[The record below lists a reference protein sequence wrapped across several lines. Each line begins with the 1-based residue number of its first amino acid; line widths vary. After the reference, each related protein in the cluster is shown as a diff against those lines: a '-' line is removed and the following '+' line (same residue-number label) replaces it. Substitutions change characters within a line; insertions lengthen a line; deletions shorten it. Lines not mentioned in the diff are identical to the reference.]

1 MLSIVCPLVVKN
13 TTENTPKSTRDV
25 NSTRK
30 DNCSIASIGKFYN
43 YSLHDD
49 WLTKMKKNINWSLT
63 LLFVTSICFGYSS
76 KPPTRT
82 GAPGTPDQGQNCL
95 SCHGSSSS
103 GTLVIQNLPS
113 QYTIGQKYS
122 ISVTLSQLGRQR
134 WGFVLTALDEDRNR
148 AGTLESFDGN
158 TQVFQSGE
166 RQYIGHTSIG
176 TAAGKVNSNTW
187 IFNWTAPQVN
197 VGKISFYASGNAAN
211 NNSWTSGDNGY
222 KTQTTIEPEV
232 INQTAP
238 VAVAQSVTTSEDK
251 SATITLSASDADGDE
266 LAYTIVSQPNYGT
279 LTGTPPNL
287 TYTPNSGYAGN
298 DTFSFKVNDGTV
310 DSSIATVS
318 LRVIAVN
325 KNPVAVAQSVTT
337 SEDKSAT
344 ITLSASDADGDELAY
359 TIVSQPNYGTLT
371 GTPPNLTYTP
381 NSGYAGNDTF
391 SFKVNDGTVDSS
403 IATVSV
409 SIVTVVEIHDDN
421 LKLKLESLLGKDSSE
436 RVTNL
441 ELSQLVG
448 KLDASN
454 SNIRDLKGIEYCIN
468 LTELDLSGNSIN
480 DINLLLALNKL
491 NLLRIEGNPLTISAS
506 PIIKTIEARGT
517 KVVYDPIPSSE
528 KLIGDVNSDN
538 EVNIFDLV
546 MVASE
551 FGKIE
556 GNLKGDINLD
566 GLVNIFD
573 LVLVARNFGKSF
585 AIAPSIVQKIRL
597 NSDEIQ
603 NIAFA
608 INYLRLKNG
617 HSGAEETILHVLES
631 ILTQTL
637 PKQSRLLPNYPNPFN
652 PETWIPFRA
661 AKDGNASVTI
671 YDINGMIIRFL
682 PIGYV
687 LAGNYLGPDKAIY
700 WDGKTDAG
708 EYVSS
713 GTYFYRIKLVDY
725 TETRKM
731 VIVK

>member
-1 MLSIVCPLVVKN
+1 MLSIVCPLTVKN

-25 NSTRK
+25 NSARK

-148 AGTLESFDGN
+148 AGTLESVDDN

-232 INQTAP
+232 INQTA
-238 VAVAQSVTTSEDK
+238 
-251 SATITLSASDADGDE
+251 
-266 LAYTIVSQPNYGT
+266 
-279 LTGTPPNL
+279 
-287 TYTPNSGYAGN
+287 
-298 DTFSFKVNDGTV
+298 
-310 DSSIATVS
+310 
-318 LRVIAVN
+318 
-325 KNPVAVAQSVTT
+325 PVAVAQSVTT

-506 PIIKTIEARGT
+506 PIIKTIEAWGT

>member
-1 MLSIVCPLVVKN
+1 MKKFI
-13 TTENTPKSTRDV
+13 
-25 NSTRK
+25 
-30 DNCSIASIGKFYN
+30 NCSFALLFIAS
-43 YSLHDD
+43 
-49 WLTKMKKNINWSLT
+49 T
-63 LLFVTSICFGYSS
+63 CFGYSN

-82 GAPGTPDQGQNCL
+82 GAPGVPDQGQNCL
-95 SCHGSSSS
+95 SCHGPSSI
-103 GTLVIQNLPS
+103 GTLVIQNLPI
-113 QYTIGQKYS
+113 QYKIGQKYT
-122 ISVTLSQLGRQR
+122 ISVKLSQVGRQR
-134 WGFVLTALDEDRNR
+134 WGFVLTALDQNRNR
-148 AGTLESFDGN
+148 AGTLESIDGN
-158 TQVFQSGE
+158 TQVFRSGE
-166 RQYIGHTSIG
+166 RQYIGHTSGG
-176 TAAGKVNSNTW
+176 TAVGKANSNTW
-187 IFNWTAPQVN
+187 IFSWTAPQVN

-232 INQTAP
+232 IQNPP
-238 VAVAQSVTTSEDK
+238 VAVTQSVTTSEDK
-251 SATITLSASDADGDE
+251 PVTITLSASDADGDE
-266 LAYTIVSQPNYGT
+266 LTYTIVSQPNYGI

-287 TYTPNSGYAGN
+287 IYTPNNKYAGN
-298 DTFSFKVNDGTV
+298 DTFSFKVNDGTI
-310 DSSIATVS
+310 DSSIAT
-318 LRVIAVN
+318 I
-325 KNPVAVAQSVTT
+325 SVF
-337 SEDKSAT
+337 
-344 ITLSASDADGDELAY
+344 
-359 TIVSQPNYGTLT
+359 V
-371 GTPPNLTYTP
+371 
-381 NSGYAGNDTF
+381 
-391 SFKVNDGTVDSS
+391 
-403 IATVSV
+403 
-409 SIVTVVEIHDDN
+409 VTMVEIYDDN
-421 LKLKLESLLGKDSSE
+421 LKLRLESALRKDSSE
-436 RVTNL
+436 KVTNL
-441 ELSQLVG
+441 DLSQLVG

-454 SNIRDLKGIEYCIN
+454 SSIRDLKGIEYCIN

-491 NLLRIEGNPLTISAS
+491 NLLRIDGNPLTISAS
-506 PIIKTIEARGT
+506 PIIKRIEARGT

-528 KLIGDVNSDN
+528 KLIGDVNFDN

-585 AIAPSIVQKIRL
+585 AVAPSIVQKIRL
-597 NSDEIQ
+597 NSAEIQ

-608 INYLRLKNG
+608 IDYLKLNNS
-617 HSGAEETILHVLES
+617 HSGAEETILYVLES
-631 ILTQTL
+631 ILTKTL

-671 YDINGMIIRFL
+671 YDINGTIVRLL

-700 WDGKTDAG
+700 WNGKTDAG

-713 GTYFYRIKLVDY
+713 GTYFYQIKLVDY

-731 VIVK
+731 IIVK

>member
-1 MLSIVCPLVVKN
+1 MKKFI
-13 TTENTPKSTRDV
+13 
-25 NSTRK
+25 
-30 DNCSIASIGKFYN
+30 NCSFALLFIAS
-43 YSLHDD
+43 
-49 WLTKMKKNINWSLT
+49 T
-63 LLFVTSICFGYSS
+63 CFGYSN

-82 GAPGTPDQGQNCL
+82 GAPGVPDQGQNCL

-103 GTLVIQNLPS
+103 GTLVIQNLPI
-113 QYTIGQKYS
+113 QYKIGQKYT
-122 ISVTLSQLGRQR
+122 ISVKLSQVGRQR
-134 WGFVLTALDEDRNR
+134 WGFVLTALDQNRNR
-148 AGTLESFDGN
+148 AGTLESIDGN

-166 RQYIGHTSIG
+166 RQYIGHTSGG
-176 TAAGKVNSNTW
+176 TAVGKANSNTW
-187 IFNWTAPQVN
+187 IFSWTAPQVN

-232 INQTAP
+232 IQNPP
-238 VAVAQSVTTSEDK
+238 VAVTQSVTTSEDK
-251 SATITLSASDADGDE
+251 PVTITLSASDADGDE
-266 LAYTIVSQPNYGT
+266 LTYTIVNQPNNGI

-287 TYTPNSGYAGN
+287 TYTPNNKYAGN
-298 DTFSFKVNDGTV
+298 DTFSFKVNDGTI

-318 LRVIAVN
+318 LRVTAVN
-325 KNPVAVAQSVTT
+325 KDPVAVTQSVTT
-337 SEDKSAT
+337 SEDKPVT
-344 ITLSASDADGDELAY
+344 ITLSANDADGDELTY
-359 TIVSQPNYGTLT
+359 TIVNQPNYGILT
-371 GTPPNLTYTP
+371 GTPPNLIYTP
-381 NSGYAGNDTF
+381 NNKYAGNDTF
-391 SFKVNDGTVDSS
+391 SFKVNDGTIDSS
-403 IATVSV
+403 IATIPVFV
-409 SIVTVVEIHDDN
+409 VTMVEIYDDN
-421 LKLKLESLLGKDSSE
+421 LKLRLESVLRKDSSE
-436 RVTNL
+436 KVTNL
-441 ELSQLVG
+441 DLSQLVG

-491 NLLRIEGNPLTISAS
+491 NLLRIDGNPLTISAS
-506 PIIKTIEARGT
+506 PIIKRIEAQGT
-517 KVVYDPIPSSE
+517 KVVYDHIPSSE
-528 KLIGDVNSDN
+528 KLIGDVNFDN

-556 GNLKGDINLD
+556 ENLKGDINLD

-585 AIAPSIVQKIRL
+585 AVAPSIVQKIRL
-597 NSDEIQ
+597 NSAEIQ

-608 INYLRLKNG
+608 IDYLKLNNS
-617 HSGAEETILHVLES
+617 HSDAEETILHVLES
-631 ILTQTL
+631 ILTKAL

-671 YDINGMIIRFL
+671 YDINGTIIRLL

-700 WDGKTDAG
+700 WNGKTDTG

-713 GTYFYRIKLVDY
+713 GTYFYQIKLVDY

>member
-1 MLSIVCPLVVKN
+1 MKKFI
-13 TTENTPKSTRDV
+13 
-25 NSTRK
+25 
-30 DNCSIASIGKFYN
+30 NCSFALLFIAS
-43 YSLHDD
+43 
-49 WLTKMKKNINWSLT
+49 T
-63 LLFVTSICFGYSS
+63 CFGYSN

-82 GAPGTPDQGQNCL
+82 GAPGVPDQGQNCL

-103 GTLVIQNLPS
+103 GTLVIQNLPI
-113 QYTIGQKYS
+113 QYKIGQKYT
-122 ISVTLSQLGRQR
+122 ISVKLSQVGRQR
-134 WGFVLTALDEDRNR
+134 WGFVLTALDQNRNR
-148 AGTLESFDGN
+148 AGILESVDDN
-158 TQVFQSGE
+158 TQVFRSGE
-166 RQYIGHTSIG
+166 RQYIGHTSGG
-176 TAAGKVNSNTW
+176 TAVGKANSNTW
-187 IFNWTAPQVN
+187 IFSWTAPQVN

-232 INQTAP
+232 IQNPP
-238 VAVAQSVTTSEDK
+238 VAVTQSVTTSEDK
-251 SATITLSASDADGDE
+251 PVTITLSANDADGDE
-266 LAYTIVSQPNYGT
+266 LTYTIVSQPNYGI

-287 TYTPNSGYAGN
+287 IYTPNNKYAGN
-298 DTFSFKVNDGTV
+298 DTFSFKVNDGTI
-310 DSSIATVS
+310 DSSIAT
-318 LRVIAVN
+318 I
-325 KNPVAVAQSVTT
+325 SVF
-337 SEDKSAT
+337 
-344 ITLSASDADGDELAY
+344 
-359 TIVSQPNYGTLT
+359 V
-371 GTPPNLTYTP
+371 
-381 NSGYAGNDTF
+381 
-391 SFKVNDGTVDSS
+391 
-403 IATVSV
+403 
-409 SIVTVVEIHDDN
+409 VTMVEIYDDN
-421 LKLKLESLLGKDSSE
+421 LKLRLESVLGKDSSE
-436 RVTNL
+436 KVTNL
-441 ELSQLVG
+441 DLSQLVG

-468 LTELDLSGNSIN
+468 LTELNLSGNSIN

-491 NLLRIEGNPLTISAS
+491 NLLRIDGNPLTISAS
-506 PIIKTIEARGT
+506 PIIKRIEARGI

-528 KLIGDVNSDN
+528 KLIGDVNFDN

-556 GNLKGDINLD
+556 ENLKGDINLD

-585 AIAPSIVQKIRL
+585 AVAPSIVQKIRL
-597 NSDEIQ
+597 NSAEIQ

-608 INYLRLKNG
+608 IDYLKLNNS
-617 HSGAEETILHVLES
+617 HSDAEETILYVLES
-631 ILTQTL
+631 ILTKTL

-671 YDINGMIIRFL
+671 YDINGTIIRLL

-700 WDGKTDAG
+700 WNGKTDAG

-713 GTYFYRIKLVDY
+713 GTYFYQIKLVDY

-731 VIVK
+731 IIVK

>member
-1 MLSIVCPLVVKN
+1 MKKFI
-13 TTENTPKSTRDV
+13 
-25 NSTRK
+25 
-30 DNCSIASIGKFYN
+30 NCSFALLFIAS
-43 YSLHDD
+43 
-49 WLTKMKKNINWSLT
+49 T
-63 LLFVTSICFGYSS
+63 CFGYSN

-82 GAPGTPDQGQNCL
+82 GAPGVPDQGQNCL

-103 GTLVIQNLPS
+103 GTLVIQNLPI
-113 QYTIGQKYS
+113 QYKIGQKYA
-122 ISVTLSQLGRQR
+122 ISVKLSQVGRQR
-134 WGFVLTALDEDRNR
+134 WGFVLTALDQNRNR
-148 AGTLESFDGN
+148 AGILESVDGN

-166 RQYIGHTSIG
+166 RQYIGHTSGG
-176 TAAGKVNSNTW
+176 TAVGKANSNTW
-187 IFNWTAPQVN
+187 IFSWTAPQVN

-232 INQTAP
+232 IQNPP
-238 VAVAQSVTTSEDK
+238 VVVTQSVTTSEDK
-251 SATITLSASDADGDE
+251 PVTITLSASDTDGDE
-266 LAYTIVSQPNYGT
+266 LTYTIVSQPNYGI

-287 TYTPNSGYAGN
+287 IYTPNNKYAGN
-298 DTFSFKVNDGTV
+298 DTFSFQVNDGT
-310 DSSIATVS
+310 I
-318 LRVIAVN
+318 
-325 KNPVAVAQSVTT
+325 
-337 SEDKSAT
+337 
-344 ITLSASDADGDELAY
+344 
-359 TIVSQPNYGTLT
+359 
-371 GTPPNLTYTP
+371 
-381 NSGYAGNDTF
+381 
-391 SFKVNDGTVDSS
+391 DSS

-409 SIVTVVEIHDDN
+409 FVVTMVEIYDDN
-421 LKLKLESLLGKDSSE
+421 LKLRLESVLGKDSSE
-436 RVTNL
+436 KVTNL
-441 ELSQLVG
+441 DLSQLVG
-448 KLDASN
+448 KIDASN

-468 LTELDLSGNSIN
+468 LTELNLSGNSIN

-491 NLLRIEGNPLTISAS
+491 NLLRIDGNPLTISAS
-506 PIIKTIEARGT
+506 PIIKRIEARGT
-517 KVVYDPIPSSE
+517 KVVYDPIPLSE
-528 KLIGDVNSDN
+528 KLIGDVNFDN

-585 AIAPSIVQKIRL
+585 AVAPSIVQKIRL
-597 NSDEIQ
+597 NSAEIQ

-608 INYLRLKNG
+608 IDYLKLNN
-617 HSGAEETILHVLES
+617 SDSDAEETILYVLES
-631 ILTQTL
+631 ILTKTL

-671 YDINGMIIRFL
+671 YDINGTIIRLL

-700 WDGKTDAG
+700 WNGKTDAG

-713 GTYFYRIKLVDY
+713 GTYFYQIKLVDY

-731 VIVK
+731 IIVK

>member
-1 MLSIVCPLVVKN
+1 MKKFI
-13 TTENTPKSTRDV
+13 
-25 NSTRK
+25 
-30 DNCSIASIGKFYN
+30 NCSFALLFIAS
-43 YSLHDD
+43 
-49 WLTKMKKNINWSLT
+49 T
-63 LLFVTSICFGYSS
+63 CFGYSN

-82 GAPGTPDQGQNCL
+82 GAPGVPDQGQNCL
-95 SCHGSSSS
+95 SCHGSSSIGS
-103 GTLVIQNLPS
+103 LVIQNLPI
-113 QYTIGQKYS
+113 QYKIGQKYT
-122 ISVTLSQLGRQR
+122 ISVKLSQVGRQR
-134 WGFVLTALDEDRNR
+134 WGFVLTALDQNRNR
-148 AGTLESFDGN
+148 AGILESIDGN
-158 TQVFQSGE
+158 TQVFRSGE
-166 RQYIGHTSIG
+166 RQYIGHTSGG
-176 TAAGKVNSNTW
+176 TAVGKANSNTW
-187 IFNWTAPQVN
+187 IFSWTAPQVN

-232 INQTAP
+232 IQNPP
-238 VAVAQSVTTSEDK
+238 VAVTQSVTTSEDK
-251 SATITLSASDADGDE
+251 PVTITLSASDADGDE
-266 LAYTIVSQPNYGT
+266 LTYTIVSQPNYGI

-287 TYTPNSGYAGN
+287 IYTPNNKYAGN
-298 DTFSFKVNDGTV
+298 DTFSFKVNDGT
-310 DSSIATVS
+310 I
-318 LRVIAVN
+318 
-325 KNPVAVAQSVTT
+325 
-337 SEDKSAT
+337 
-344 ITLSASDADGDELAY
+344 
-359 TIVSQPNYGTLT
+359 
-371 GTPPNLTYTP
+371 
-381 NSGYAGNDTF
+381 
-391 SFKVNDGTVDSS
+391 DSS

-409 SIVTVVEIHDDN
+409 FVVTMVEIYDDN
-421 LKLKLESLLGKDSSE
+421 LKLRLESVLGKDSSE
-436 RVTNL
+436 KVTNL
-441 ELSQLVG
+441 DLSQLVG
-448 KLDASN
+448 KIDASN

-491 NLLRIEGNPLTISAS
+491 NLLRIDGNPLTISAS
-506 PIIKTIEARGT
+506 PIIKRIEARGT

-528 KLIGDVNSDN
+528 KLIGDVNFDN

-585 AIAPSIVQKIRL
+585 AVAPSIVQKIRL
-597 NSDEIQ
+597 NSAEIQ

-608 INYLRLKNG
+608 IDYLKLNNS
-617 HSGAEETILHVLES
+617 HSDAEETILYVLES
-631 ILTQTL
+631 ILTKTL
-637 PKQSRLLPNYPNPFN
+637 PKQSQLLPNYPNPFN

-671 YDINGMIIRFL
+671 YDINGRIIRLL

-700 WDGKTDAG
+700 WNGKTDAG

-713 GTYFYRIKLVDY
+713 GTYFYQIKLVDY

-731 VIVK
+731 IIVK

>member
-1 MLSIVCPLVVKN
+1 MLSIFCSLAVKN
-13 TTENTPKSTRDV
+13 TTENIPKSTRDV
-25 NSTRK
+25 NSVGR

-43 YSLHDD
+43 YSLHDG
-49 WLTKMKKNINWSLT
+49 WLTKMKKIINWSLT

-148 AGTLESFDGN
+148 AGTLESVDGN

-232 INQTAP
+232 INQTTP

-310 DSSIATVS
+310 DSST
-318 LRVIAVN
+318 
-325 KNPVAVAQSVTT
+325 
-337 SEDKSAT
+337 
-344 ITLSASDADGDELAY
+344 
-359 TIVSQPNYGTLT
+359 
-371 GTPPNLTYTP
+371 
-381 NSGYAGNDTF
+381 
-391 SFKVNDGTVDSS
+391 
-403 IATVSV
+403 ATVSV

-480 DINLLLALNKL
+480 DINLLLVLNKL

-517 KVVYDPIPSSE
+517 KVVYDPIPLSE

>member
-1 MLSIVCPLVVKN
+1 MKKFI
-13 TTENTPKSTRDV
+13 
-25 NSTRK
+25 
-30 DNCSIASIGKFYN
+30 NCSFALLFIAS
-43 YSLHDD
+43 
-49 WLTKMKKNINWSLT
+49 T
-63 LLFVTSICFGYSS
+63 CFGYSN

-82 GAPGTPDQGQNCL
+82 GAPGVPDQGQNCL

-103 GTLVIQNLPS
+103 GTLVIQNLPI
-113 QYTIGQKYS
+113 QYKIGQKYA
-122 ISVTLSQLGRQR
+122 ISVKLSQVGRQR
-134 WGFVLTALDEDRNR
+134 WGFVLTALDQNRNR
-148 AGTLESFDGN
+148 AGILESIDGN
-158 TQVFQSGE
+158 TQVFRSGE
-166 RQYIGHTSIG
+166 RQYIGHTSGG
-176 TAAGKVNSNTW
+176 TAVGKANSNTW
-187 IFNWTAPQVN
+187 IFSWTAPQVN

-232 INQTAP
+232 IQNPP
-238 VAVAQSVTTSEDK
+238 VAVTQSVTTSEDK
-251 SATITLSASDADGDE
+251 PVTITLSASDADGDE
-266 LAYTIVSQPNYGT
+266 LTYTIVSQPNYGI

-287 TYTPNSGYAGN
+287 IYTPNNKYAGN
-298 DTFSFKVNDGTV
+298 DTFSFKVNDGTI
-310 DSSIATVS
+310 DSSIAT
-318 LRVIAVN
+318 I
-325 KNPVAVAQSVTT
+325 SVF
-337 SEDKSAT
+337 
-344 ITLSASDADGDELAY
+344 
-359 TIVSQPNYGTLT
+359 V
-371 GTPPNLTYTP
+371 
-381 NSGYAGNDTF
+381 
-391 SFKVNDGTVDSS
+391 
-403 IATVSV
+403 
-409 SIVTVVEIHDDN
+409 VTMVEIYDDN
-421 LKLKLESLLGKDSSE
+421 LKLRLESVLGKDSSE
-436 RVTNL
+436 KVTNL
-441 ELSQLVG
+441 DLSQLVG
-448 KLDASN
+448 KIDASN

-491 NLLRIEGNPLTISAS
+491 NLLRIDGNPLTISAS
-506 PIIKTIEARGT
+506 PIIKRIEARGT

-528 KLIGDVNSDN
+528 KLIGDVNFDN

-585 AIAPSIVQKIRL
+585 AVAPSIVQKIRL
-597 NSDEIQ
+597 NSAEIQ

-608 INYLRLKNG
+608 IDYLKLNNS
-617 HSGAEETILHVLES
+617 HSDAEETILYVLES
-631 ILTQTL
+631 ILTKTL
-637 PKQSRLLPNYPNPFN
+637 PKQSQLLPNYPNPFN

-671 YDINGMIIRFL
+671 YDINGRIIRLL

-700 WDGKTDAG
+700 WNGKTDAG

-713 GTYFYRIKLVDY
+713 GTYFYQIKLVDY

-731 VIVK
+731 IIVK

>member
-1 MLSIVCPLVVKN
+1 MLSIFCSLAVKN
-13 TTENTPKSTRDV
+13 TTENIPKSTRDV
-25 NSTRK
+25 NSVGR

-43 YSLHDD
+43 YSLHDG
-49 WLTKMKKNINWSLT
+49 WLTKMKKIINWSIT

-95 SCHGSSSS
+95 SCHGSPSS

-148 AGTLESFDGN
+148 AGTLESVGGN

-238 VAVAQSVTTSEDK
+238 VAMAQSVTTSEDK

-310 DSSIATVS
+310 DSST
-318 LRVIAVN
+318 
-325 KNPVAVAQSVTT
+325 
-337 SEDKSAT
+337 
-344 ITLSASDADGDELAY
+344 
-359 TIVSQPNYGTLT
+359 
-371 GTPPNLTYTP
+371 
-381 NSGYAGNDTF
+381 
-391 SFKVNDGTVDSS
+391 
-403 IATVSV
+403 ATVSV

>member
-1 MLSIVCPLVVKN
+1 MKKFI
-13 TTENTPKSTRDV
+13 
-25 NSTRK
+25 
-30 DNCSIASIGKFYN
+30 NCSFALLFIAS
-43 YSLHDD
+43 
-49 WLTKMKKNINWSLT
+49 T
-63 LLFVTSICFGYSS
+63 CFGYSN

-82 GAPGTPDQGQNCL
+82 GAPGVPDQGQNCL

-103 GTLVIQNLPS
+103 GTLVIHNLPI
-113 QYTIGQKYS
+113 QYKIGQKYT
-122 ISVTLSQLGRQR
+122 ISVKLSQVGRQR
-134 WGFVLTALDEDRNR
+134 WGFVLTALDQNRNR
-148 AGTLESFDGN
+148 AGILESVDDN
-158 TQVFQSGE
+158 TQVFRSGE
-166 RQYIGHTSIG
+166 RQYIGHTSGG
-176 TAAGKVNSNTW
+176 TAVGKANSNTW
-187 IFNWTAPQVN
+187 IFSWTAPQVN

-232 INQTAP
+232 IQNPP
-238 VAVAQSVTTSEDK
+238 VAVTQSVTTSEDK
-251 SATITLSASDADGDE
+251 PVTITLSANDADGDE
-266 LAYTIVSQPNYGT
+266 LTYTIVSQPNYGI

-287 TYTPNSGYAGN
+287 IYTPNNKYAGN
-298 DTFSFKVNDGTV
+298 DTFSFKVNDGTI
-310 DSSIATVS
+310 DSSIAT
-318 LRVIAVN
+318 I
-325 KNPVAVAQSVTT
+325 SVF
-337 SEDKSAT
+337 
-344 ITLSASDADGDELAY
+344 
-359 TIVSQPNYGTLT
+359 V
-371 GTPPNLTYTP
+371 
-381 NSGYAGNDTF
+381 
-391 SFKVNDGTVDSS
+391 
-403 IATVSV
+403 
-409 SIVTVVEIHDDN
+409 VTMVEIYDDN
-421 LKLKLESLLGKDSSE
+421 LKLRLESVLGKDSSE
-436 RVTNL
+436 KVTNL
-441 ELSQLVG
+441 DLSQLVG

-468 LTELDLSGNSIN
+468 LTELNLSGNSIN

-491 NLLRIEGNPLTISAS
+491 NLLRIDGNPLTISAS
-506 PIIKTIEARGT
+506 PIIKRIEARGI

-528 KLIGDVNSDN
+528 KLIGDVNFDN

-556 GNLKGDINLD
+556 ENLKGDINLD

-585 AIAPSIVQKIRL
+585 AVAPSIVQKIRL
-597 NSDEIQ
+597 NSAEIQ

-608 INYLRLKNG
+608 IDYLKLNNS
-617 HSGAEETILHVLES
+617 HSDAEETILYVLES
-631 ILTQTL
+631 ILTKTL

-671 YDINGMIIRFL
+671 YDINGTIIRLL

-700 WDGKTDAG
+700 WNGKTDAG

-713 GTYFYRIKLVDY
+713 GTYFYQIKLVDY

-731 VIVK
+731 IIVK

>member
-1 MLSIVCPLVVKN
+1 MKKFI
-13 TTENTPKSTRDV
+13 
-25 NSTRK
+25 
-30 DNCSIASIGKFYN
+30 NCSFALLFIAS
-43 YSLHDD
+43 
-49 WLTKMKKNINWSLT
+49 T
-63 LLFVTSICFGYSS
+63 CFGYSN

-82 GAPGTPDQGQNCL
+82 GAPGVPDQGQSCL

-103 GTLVIQNLPS
+103 GTLVIQNLPI
-113 QYTIGQKYS
+113 QYKIGQKYT
-122 ISVTLSQLGRQR
+122 ISVKLSQAGRQR
-134 WGFVLTALDEDRNR
+134 WGFVLIALDQNRNR
-148 AGTLESFDGN
+148 AGILESIDGN
-158 TQVFQSGE
+158 TQVFRSGE
-166 RQYIGHTSIG
+166 RQYIGHTSGG

-187 IFNWTAPQVN
+187 IFNWTAPEVN
-197 VGKISFYASGNAAN
+197 VGEISFYASGNAAN

-238 VAVAQSVTTSEDK
+238 VVATQSVTTSEDK
-251 SATITLSASDADGDE
+251 SVSIILSASDADGDE

-310 DSSIATVS
+310 DSSV
-318 LRVIAVN
+318 
-325 KNPVAVAQSVTT
+325 
-337 SEDKSAT
+337 
-344 ITLSASDADGDELAY
+344 
-359 TIVSQPNYGTLT
+359 
-371 GTPPNLTYTP
+371 
-381 NSGYAGNDTF
+381 
-391 SFKVNDGTVDSS
+391 
-403 IATVSV
+403 ATVSV
-409 SIVTVVEIHDDN
+409 SIVTVVEIYDDN
-421 LKLKLESLLGKDSSE
+421 LKLKLESLLGKGRGE
-436 RVTNL
+436 KVTNL
-441 ELSQLVG
+441 DLSQLVG

-506 PIIKTIEARGT
+506 PIIKTMEAQGT
-517 KVVYDPIPSSE
+517 KVVYDPIQSPE

-556 GNLKGDINLD
+556 ENLKGDINLD

-585 AIAPSIVQKIRL
+585 AVAPSIVQKIRL

-608 INYLRLKNG
+608 IDHLKLNNS
-617 HSGAEETILHVLES
+617 HSDDEETILHVLES
-631 ILTQTL
+631 ILTKTL
-637 PKQSRLLPNYPNPFN
+637 PKQSRLLANYPNPFN

-671 YDINGMIIRFL
+671 YDINGTIIRLL

-700 WDGKTDAG
+700 WNGKTDAG

-713 GTYFYRIKLVDY
+713 GTYFYQIKLVDY

-731 VIVK
+731 IIVK

>member
-1 MLSIVCPLVVKN
+1 MKKFI
-13 TTENTPKSTRDV
+13 
-25 NSTRK
+25 
-30 DNCSIASIGKFYN
+30 NCSFALLFIAS
-43 YSLHDD
+43 
-49 WLTKMKKNINWSLT
+49 T
-63 LLFVTSICFGYSS
+63 CFGYSN

-82 GAPGTPDQGQNCL
+82 GAPGVPDQGQNCL
-95 SCHGSSSS
+95 SCHGSSSI
-103 GTLVIQNLPS
+103 GTLVIQNLPI
-113 QYTIGQKYS
+113 QYKIGQKYT
-122 ISVTLSQLGRQR
+122 ISVKLSQVGRQR
-134 WGFVLTALDEDRNR
+134 WGFVLTALDQNRNR
-148 AGTLESFDGN
+148 AGTLESIDGN

-166 RQYIGHTSIG
+166 RQYIGHTSGG
-176 TAAGKVNSNTW
+176 TAVGKANSNTW
-187 IFNWTAPQVN
+187 IFSWTAPQVN

-232 INQTAP
+232 IQNPP
-238 VAVAQSVTTSEDK
+238 VAVTQSVTTSEDK
-251 SATITLSASDADGDE
+251 PVTITLSASDADGDE
-266 LAYTIVSQPNYGT
+266 LTYTIVSQPNYGI

-287 TYTPNSGYAGN
+287 IYTPNNKYAGN
-298 DTFSFKVNDGTV
+298 DTFSFKVNDGTI
-310 DSSIATVS
+310 DSSIAT
-318 LRVIAVN
+318 I
-325 KNPVAVAQSVTT
+325 PVFVVTM
-337 SEDKSAT
+337 
-344 ITLSASDADGDELAY
+344 
-359 TIVSQPNYGTLT
+359 
-371 GTPPNLTYTP
+371 
-381 NSGYAGNDTF
+381 
-391 SFKVNDGTVDSS
+391 
-403 IATVSV
+403 
-409 SIVTVVEIHDDN
+409 VEIYDDN
-421 LKLKLESLLGKDSSE
+421 LKLRLESVLRKDSSE
-436 RVTNL
+436 KVTNL
-441 ELSQLVG
+441 DLSQLVG

-491 NLLRIEGNPLTISAS
+491 NLLRIDGNPLTISAS
-506 PIIKTIEARGT
+506 PIIKRIEAQGT
-517 KVVYDPIPSSE
+517 KVVYDHIPSSE
-528 KLIGDVNSDN
+528 KLIGDVNFDN

-556 GNLKGDINLD
+556 ENLKGDINLD

-585 AIAPSIVQKIRL
+585 AVAPSIVQKIRL
-597 NSDEIQ
+597 NSAEIQ

-608 INYLRLKNG
+608 IDYLKLNNS
-617 HSGAEETILHVLES
+617 HSDAEETILHVLES
-631 ILTQTL
+631 ILTKAL

-671 YDINGMIIRFL
+671 YDINGTIIRLL

-700 WDGKTDAG
+700 WNGKTDAG

-713 GTYFYRIKLVDY
+713 GTYFYQIKLVDY

-731 VIVK
+731 IIVK

>member
-1 MLSIVCPLVVKN
+1 MKKFI
-13 TTENTPKSTRDV
+13 
-25 NSTRK
+25 
-30 DNCSIASIGKFYN
+30 NCSFALLFIAS
-43 YSLHDD
+43 
-49 WLTKMKKNINWSLT
+49 T
-63 LLFVTSICFGYSS
+63 CFGYSN

-82 GAPGTPDQGQNCL
+82 GAPGVPDQGQNCL

-103 GTLVIQNLPS
+103 GALVIQNLPI
-113 QYTIGQKYS
+113 QYKIGQKYT
-122 ISVTLSQLGRQR
+122 ISVKLSQVGRQR
-134 WGFVLTALDEDRNR
+134 WGFVLTALDQNRNR
-148 AGTLESFDGN
+148 AGILESIDGN
-158 TQVFQSGE
+158 TQVFRSGE
-166 RQYIGHTSIG
+166 RQYIGHTSGG
-176 TAAGKVNSNTW
+176 TAVGKANSNTW
-187 IFNWTAPQVN
+187 IFSWTAPQVN

-232 INQTAP
+232 IQNPP
-238 VAVAQSVTTSEDK
+238 VAVTQSVTTSEDK
-251 SATITLSASDADGDE
+251 PVTITLSASDTDGDE
-266 LAYTIVSQPNYGT
+266 LTYTIVSQPNYGI

-287 TYTPNSGYAGN
+287 IYTPNNKYAGN
-298 DTFSFKVNDGTV
+298 DTFSFKVNDGTI
-310 DSSIATVS
+310 DSSIAT
-318 LRVIAVN
+318 I
-325 KNPVAVAQSVTT
+325 SVF
-337 SEDKSAT
+337 
-344 ITLSASDADGDELAY
+344 
-359 TIVSQPNYGTLT
+359 V
-371 GTPPNLTYTP
+371 
-381 NSGYAGNDTF
+381 
-391 SFKVNDGTVDSS
+391 
-403 IATVSV
+403 
-409 SIVTVVEIHDDN
+409 VTMVEIYDDN
-421 LKLKLESLLGKDSSE
+421 LKLRLESVLGKDSSE
-436 RVTNL
+436 KVTNL
-441 ELSQLVG
+441 DLSQLVG
-448 KLDASN
+448 KIDASN

-491 NLLRIEGNPLTISAS
+491 NLLRIDGNPLTISAS
-506 PIIKTIEARGT
+506 PIIKRIEARGT

-528 KLIGDVNSDN
+528 KLIGDVNFDN

-585 AIAPSIVQKIRL
+585 AVAPSIVQKIRL
-597 NSDEIQ
+597 NSAEIQ

-608 INYLRLKNG
+608 IDYLKLNNS
-617 HSGAEETILHVLES
+617 HSDAEETILYVLES
-631 ILTQTL
+631 ILTKTL
-637 PKQSRLLPNYPNPFN
+637 PKQSQLLPNYPNPFN

-671 YDINGMIIRFL
+671 YDINGTIIRLL

-700 WDGKTDAG
+700 WNGKTDAG

-713 GTYFYRIKLVDY
+713 GTYFYQIKLVDY

-731 VIVK
+731 IIVK

>member
-1 MLSIVCPLVVKN
+1 MKKFI
-13 TTENTPKSTRDV
+13 
-25 NSTRK
+25 
-30 DNCSIASIGKFYN
+30 NCSFALLFIAS
-43 YSLHDD
+43 
-49 WLTKMKKNINWSLT
+49 T
-63 LLFVTSICFGYSS
+63 CFGYSN

-82 GAPGTPDQGQNCL
+82 GAPGVPDQGQSCL

-103 GTLVIQNLPS
+103 GTLVIQNLPI
-113 QYTIGQKYS
+113 QYKIGQKYT
-122 ISVTLSQLGRQR
+122 ISVKLSQVGRQR
-134 WGFVLTALDEDRNR
+134 WGFVLTALDQNRNR
-148 AGTLESFDGN
+148 AGTLESIDGN
-158 TQVFQSGE
+158 TQVFRSGE
-166 RQYIGHTSIG
+166 RQYIGHTSGG

-187 IFNWTAPQVN
+187 IFNWTAPEVN
-197 VGKISFYASGNAAN
+197 VGEISFYASGNAAN

-238 VAVAQSVTTSEDK
+238 VVATQSVTTSEDK
-251 SATITLSASDADGDE
+251 SVSIMLSASDADGDE

-310 DSSIATVS
+310 DSSV
-318 LRVIAVN
+318 
-325 KNPVAVAQSVTT
+325 
-337 SEDKSAT
+337 
-344 ITLSASDADGDELAY
+344 
-359 TIVSQPNYGTLT
+359 
-371 GTPPNLTYTP
+371 
-381 NSGYAGNDTF
+381 
-391 SFKVNDGTVDSS
+391 
-403 IATVSV
+403 ATVSV
-409 SIVTVVEIHDDN
+409 SIVIVVEIYDDN
-421 LKLKLESLLGKDSSE
+421 LKLKLESLLGKG
-436 RVTNL
+436 RGVKVTNL
-441 ELSQLVG
+441 DLSQLVG

-454 SNIRDLKGIEYCIN
+454 ANIRDLKGIEYCIN

-506 PIIKTIEARGT
+506 PIIKTMEAQGT
-517 KVVYDPIPSSE
+517 KVVYDPIQPPE

-556 GNLKGDINLD
+556 ENLKGDINLD

-585 AIAPSIVQKIRL
+585 AVAPSIVQKIRL

-608 INYLRLKNG
+608 IDHLKLNNS
-617 HSGAEETILHVLES
+617 HSDDEETILHVLES
-631 ILTQTL
+631 ILTKTL
-637 PKQSRLLPNYPNPFN
+637 PKQSQLLANYPNPFN

-671 YDINGMIIRFL
+671 YDINGTIIRLL

-700 WDGKTDAG
+700 WNGKTDAG

>member
-1 MLSIVCPLVVKN
+1 MLSIFCSLAVKN
-13 TTENTPKSTRDV
+13 TTENIPKSTRDV
-25 NSTRK
+25 NSVGR

-43 YSLHDD
+43 YSLHDG
-49 WLTKMKKNINWSLT
+49 WLTKMKKIINWSLT

-95 SCHGSSSS
+95 SCHGSPSS

-148 AGTLESFDGN
+148 AGTLESVDDN

-187 IFNWTAPQVN
+187 IFNWTAPQIN

-238 VAVAQSVTTSEDK
+238 VAMAQSVTTSEDK

-310 DSSIATVS
+310 DSSTA
-318 LRVIAVN
+318 N
-325 KNPVAVAQSVTT
+325 
-337 SEDKSAT
+337 
-344 ITLSASDADGDELAY
+344 
-359 TIVSQPNYGTLT
+359 
-371 GTPPNLTYTP
+371 
-381 NSGYAGNDTF
+381 
-391 SFKVNDGTVDSS
+391 
-403 IATVSV
+403 VSV

-687 LAGNYLGPDKAIY
+687 LAGNYLGPDRAIY

>member
-1 MLSIVCPLVVKN
+1 MP
-13 TTENTPKSTRDV
+13 
-25 NSTRK
+25 
-30 DNCSIASIGKFYN
+30 Y
-43 YSLHDD
+43 DD
-49 WLTKMKKNINWSLT
+49 WLTEMKKFINCSFA
-63 LLFVTSICFGYSS
+63 LLFIASTCFGYSN

-82 GAPGTPDQGQNCL
+82 GAPGVPDQGQNCL

-103 GTLVIQNLPS
+103 GTLVIHNLPI
-113 QYTIGQKYS
+113 QYKIGQKYT
-122 ISVTLSQLGRQR
+122 ISVKLSQVGRQR
-134 WGFVLTALDEDRNR
+134 WGFVLTALDQNRNR
-148 AGTLESFDGN
+148 AGILESVDDN
-158 TQVFQSGE
+158 TQVFRSGE
-166 RQYIGHTSIG
+166 RQYIGHTSGG
-176 TAAGKVNSNTW
+176 TAVGKANSNTW
-187 IFNWTAPQVN
+187 IFSWTAPQVN

-232 INQTAP
+232 IQNPP
-238 VAVAQSVTTSEDK
+238 VAVTQSVTTSEDK
-251 SATITLSASDADGDE
+251 PVTITLSANDADGDE
-266 LAYTIVSQPNYGT
+266 LTYTIVSQPNYGI

-287 TYTPNSGYAGN
+287 IYTPNNKYAGN
-298 DTFSFKVNDGTV
+298 DTFSFKVNDGTI
-310 DSSIATVS
+310 DSSIAT
-318 LRVIAVN
+318 I
-325 KNPVAVAQSVTT
+325 SVF
-337 SEDKSAT
+337 
-344 ITLSASDADGDELAY
+344 
-359 TIVSQPNYGTLT
+359 V
-371 GTPPNLTYTP
+371 
-381 NSGYAGNDTF
+381 
-391 SFKVNDGTVDSS
+391 
-403 IATVSV
+403 
-409 SIVTVVEIHDDN
+409 VTMVEIYDDN
-421 LKLKLESLLGKDSSE
+421 LKLRLESVLGKDSSE
-436 RVTNL
+436 KVTNL
-441 ELSQLVG
+441 DLSQLVG

-468 LTELDLSGNSIN
+468 LTELNLSGNSIN

-491 NLLRIEGNPLTISAS
+491 NLLRIDGNPLTISAS
-506 PIIKTIEARGT
+506 PIIKRIEARGI

-528 KLIGDVNSDN
+528 KLIGDVNFDN

-556 GNLKGDINLD
+556 ENLKGDINLD

-585 AIAPSIVQKIRL
+585 AVAPSIVQKIRL
-597 NSDEIQ
+597 NSAEIQ

-608 INYLRLKNG
+608 IDYLKLNNS
-617 HSGAEETILHVLES
+617 HSDAEETILYVLES
-631 ILTQTL
+631 ILTKTL

-671 YDINGMIIRFL
+671 YDINGTIIRLL

-700 WDGKTDAG
+700 WNGKTDAG

-713 GTYFYRIKLVDY
+713 GTYFYQIKLVDY

-731 VIVK
+731 IIVK